1 MAMGVFAEY
10 VVALGLGA
18 TAAQAQSALPP
29 KADMRALNCAAVF
42 EMNRSSTVT
51 VLAWL
56 QARYQAQ
63 DAPPALDS
71 EKLMSDAVRLS
82 GYCTANPGKTML
94 EAADALSEGKF

>member
-1 MAMGVFAEY
+1 MAMGVFIKHI
-10 VVALGLGA
+10 VALGLGA

-56 QARYQAQ
+56 QARYQAK
-63 DAPPALDS
+63 DAPPVLDS
-71 EKLMSDAVRLS
+71 EKLMSDAVKLN
-82 GYCTANPGKTML
+82 GYCAANPGKTML
-94 EAADALSEGKF
+94 EAADALFDGK